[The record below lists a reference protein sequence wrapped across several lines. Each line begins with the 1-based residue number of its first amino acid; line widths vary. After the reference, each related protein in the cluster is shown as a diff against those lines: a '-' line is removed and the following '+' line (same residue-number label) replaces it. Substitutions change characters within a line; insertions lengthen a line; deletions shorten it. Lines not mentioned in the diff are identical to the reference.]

1 MRSSI
6 RPYAAFFVTLCLLLT
21 PITALAKKGEAN
33 FNRGRQYEAAE
44 QWDKAA
50 QEYALAVAAD
60 PGDTQYQLHYKRA
73 LFNSSQMYMMR
84 GTAMAEQKD
93 YVGAYNAFRQAYG
106 YDPVNELALSEMERM
121 LRLQEE
127 KAAARDGKNEG
138 DSRGKGTGAT
148 IAPTS
153 YSSNGNGQPSAS
165 GERRS
170 VSQQDPSTAPTGTE
184 QLRVINYSGDLKAFI
199 RSLAEQLN
207 LNVVF
212 DSQSF
217 RQPRSIDLNLRNV
230 TTARALDYLFQQENL
245 FFQKLDRRTILVAD
259 QTRRPQYQQLVLR
272 TFYLANADPQD
283 ALRLIQ
289 QAIPAQAGRPPTI
302 AIPDKATNSLTVRDT
317 AENVAL
323 IGELIDSIDKDRA
336 EVVMDVNIY
345 EVSRNDL
352 LQIGNQIGNDGSLL
366 NMGGTSSGI
375 FTLFG
380 SRTAITNGL
389 AAAPPVALGGA
400 LLIPA
405 SNISFF
411 QQRSHT
417 KLLASTQI
425 HAFTGEES
433 SARIGQRVPVQ
444 TAQTY
449 PITTT
454 SGTDTKGS
462 GGVFGSN
469 GFPVINYE
477 PTGLTLKFTPQV
489 FPNLDVQVKMSIES
503 KDVLNPSLTPTFIE
517 RTITGTARIQNN
529 RTMMLVSLAQDKQS
543 NGRKGMPFIGLIPI
557 LGRLFST
564 PTRDNQ
570 ETDIVIAVTPR
581 VLRAPA
587 VTPNDIKERPS
598 GTLQTPTQGSL
609 EAMIEEAE
617 REEQLAEARRTRN
630 NSVAEAVTHPAT
642 TPAGADAKTTATE
655 MASTMVTPNEV
666 PSKGISVDGAGA
678 AVKDVA
684 ARDVS
689 TSGPEAEPPTYV
701 PAPKSMLPA
710 NPTPVRSFSGSDG
723 SESGPTNETAV
734 PTPTSYEAPKKTEVK
749 PSISTVVPRSSNAI
763 SKLLQQSSKQ
773 HGMQF
778 ASGSPVGAAG
788 TLSISVEEPPQL
800 LSSSRLSTTAVPAT
814 GFTSIPLTPSTPLS
828 SAAELRLI
836 PERSEMRVTD
846 KRRLA
851 LVLKTDAPLGLAV
864 ITLRFDPRTVAIRNV
879 ATGNLFA
886 GLQTSQPTITQ
897 TINPNGM
904 LLVSIAPPTGGSMSG
919 AGVLLFIDIEGLA
932 VGESVITF
940 DKNNMHLIAA
950 DGRNLV
956 LQLVQSEVAVK
967 Q

>member
-21 PITALAKKGEAN
+21 PITALAKKGEKN

-127 KAAARDGKNEG
+127 KAAARDGKSDGASNG
-138 DSRGKGTGAT
+138 NGASNGKRAGAT

-153 YSSNGNGQPSAS
+153 YQPTGGGQPSAS
-165 GERRS
+165 GERRP
-170 VSQQDPSTAPTGTE
+170 VSQQDPSAAPTGTE

-217 RQPRSIDLNLRNV
+217 RQPRTIDINLRNV

-352 LQIGNQIGNDGSLL
+352 LQIGNQIGTDGSLQ
-366 NMGGTSSGI
+366 NFGGTSSGI

-454 SGTDTKGS
+454 TTDAKTG

-587 VTPNDIKERPS
+587 VTPSDLKERPS

-630 NSVAEAVTHPAT
+630 NSVVEVVTQPGT
-642 TPAGADAKTTATE
+642 TPAETAAKTTASE

-666 PSKGISVDGAGA
+666 PSRGVSVDGAGA
-678 AVKDVA
+678 AAKDVA
-684 ARDVS
+684 TRDVS
-689 TSGPEAEPPTYV
+689 TNGPEAEPPTYV

-710 NPTPVRSFSGSDG
+710 DPSPVRSFSGS
-723 SESGPTNETAV
+723 ESTPSNETAV
-734 PTPTSYEAPKKTEVK
+734 PTPTSYEAPKKTEAK
-749 PSISTVVPRSSNAI
+749 PPISSVVPRSSNAI
-763 SKLLQQSSKQ
+763 SKLLQKSPKQ
-773 HGMQF
+773 HAMQF
-778 ASGSPVGAAG
+778 ATGGPVGADG

-800 LSSSRLSTTAVPAT
+800 LSSASLSTTAVRSP
-814 GFTSIPLTPSTPLS
+814 GLIGSPLTTMS

-886 GLQTSQPTITQ
+886 GLQSSQPTITQ
-897 TINPNGM
+897 TINPNGL
-904 LLVSIAPPTGGSMSG
+904 LLVSIAPPTGVSMSG

-932 VGESVITF
+932 VGESVIAF
-940 DKNNMHLIAA
+940 DKDNMHLIAS

-956 LQLVQSEVAVK
+956 LQLVQSQVAVK

>member
-1 MRSSI
+1 LKEIEMKSSVHA
-6 RPYAAFFVTLCLLLT
+6 RPVAALFVTLCLLLT
-21 PITALAKKGEAN
+21 PMTAFAKKGEKN
-33 FNRGRQYEAAE
+33 FNRGLQYEAAE

-50 QEYALAVAAD
+50 QEFALAVAAD
-60 PGDTQYQLHYKRA
+60 PRDAQYQLHYRRA
-73 LFNSSQMYMMR
+73 LFNASQMFMIQGR
-84 GTAMAEQKD
+84 ALAEQKD
-93 YVGAYNAFRQAYG
+93 YIGGYNAFRQAYG
-106 YDPVNELALSEMERM
+106 YDPVNQLAVSEMERM

-127 KAAARDGKNEG
+127 KEG
-138 DSRGKGTGAT
+138 EREGNKEGTGVPSANGTGMT
-148 IAPTS
+148 ISPTS
-153 YSSNGNGQPSAS
+153 YKQDAGTQTTA
-165 GERRS
+165 RRGS
-170 VSQQDPSTAPTGTE
+170 VQQDPSSVPTGTE

-199 RSLAEQLN
+199 RSLAEQLR

-217 RQPRSIDLNLRNV
+217 RQPRTVDINLRDV

-317 AENVAL
+317 AENVQL
-323 IGELIDSIDKDRA
+323 IGELIGSIDKDRA
-336 EVVMDVNIY
+336 EVVMDVSIY

-352 LQIGNQIGNDGSLL
+352 LQVGNQIGSDGSLL
-366 NMGGTSSGI
+366 NLGGTSSGI

-405 SNISFF
+405 SNISAF
-411 QQRSHT
+411 QQKSNT

-433 SARIGQRVPVQ
+433 SARIGERVPVQ

-449 PITTT
+449 PFTNTNT
-454 SGTDTKGS
+454 GT
-462 GGVFGSN
+462 GGTNTGGAFGAG

-503 KDVLNPSLTPTFIE
+503 KDVFNPSLTPTFIE

-529 RTMMLVSLAQDKQS
+529 RTMMLVSLAQDKAS
-543 NGRKGMPFIGLIPI
+543 NGRKGLPLIGLIPI

-564 PTRDNQ
+564 PTRDNR

-587 VTPNDIKERPS
+587 VTPNDLKERPS

-609 EAMIEEAE
+609 EAMIQDAE
-617 REEQLAEARRTRN
+617 REEQLASARRLPN
-630 NSVAEAVTHPAT
+630 NAVVQVQSPDAKELAALDAAAKATPAT
-642 TPAGADAKTTATE
+642 E
-655 MASTMVTPNEV
+655 
-666 PSKGISVDGAGA
+666 IA
-678 AVKDVA
+678 AKDVA
-684 ARDVS
+684 TKNVSAGEPPARDA
-689 TSGPEAEPPTYV
+689 EAEPPTYV
-701 PAPKSMLPA
+701 PAPKSLMPQDTNVAPA
-710 NPTPVRSFSGSDG
+710 NDGNEAAANDAAVAMPTAHGSTKKPVAKPAVSPALPRASNAVAKLLKK
-723 SESGPTNETAV
+723 SGPQPA
-734 PTPTSYEAPKKTEVK
+734 
-749 PSISTVVPRSSNAI
+749 
-763 SKLLQQSSKQ
+763 
-773 HGMQF
+773 MQF
-778 ASGSPVGAAG
+778 TSGG
-788 TLSISVEEPPQL
+788 TSSAQAINVPVEEPPQL
-800 LSSSRLSTTAVPAT
+800 ASQVSVMENVRKE
-814 GFTSIPLTPSTPLS
+814 IINKPLLT

-836 PERSEMRVTD
+836 PDRNEMRVGE

-851 LVLKTDAPLGLAV
+851 MVLKTDAPIGLAV
-864 ITLRFDPRTVAIRNV
+864 VTLRFDPRTVAVRNV
-879 ATGNLFA
+879 STGNLFA
-886 GLQTSQPTITQ
+886 GLQTTPTITQ
-897 TINPNGM
+897 SVNPNGL
-904 LLVSIAPPTGGSMSG
+904 LLVSIAPQTGTPMTG
-919 AGVLLFIDIEGLA
+919 AGVLIFIDIEALA
-932 VGESVITF
+932 NGDSVISF
-940 DKNNMHLIAA
+940 DKENMHLIAT
-950 DGRNLV
+950 DGRNLS
-956 LQLVQSEVAVK
+956 LQLVQSQVAIK

>member
-1 MRSSI
+1 MKSSVQARSF
-6 RPYAAFFVTLCLLLT
+6 AALFVTLCLLLT
-21 PITALAKKGEAN
+21 PITAFAKKGEKN
-33 FNRGRQYEAAE
+33 FKRGMQYEAAE

-50 QEYALAVAAD
+50 QEFALAVAAD
-60 PGDTQYQLHYKRA
+60 PSDAQYQLHYRRA
-73 LFNSSQMYMMR
+73 LFNASQMFMIQGR
-84 GTAMAEQKD
+84 ALAEQHD
-93 YVGAYNAFRQAYG
+93 YIGGYNAFRQAYG
-106 YDPVNELALSEMERM
+106 YDPVNQLAVSEMERM

-127 KAAARDGKNEG
+127 KEAARDGTG
-138 DSRGKGTGAT
+138 GTPSAGAGSNGMT
-148 IAPTS
+148 VAPTS
-153 YSSNGNGQPSAS
+153 YAQQDGGGAQLPT
-165 GERRS
+165 GRR
-170 VSQQDPSTAPTGTE
+170 VAAQQDPTAVPTGTE

-199 RSLAEQLN
+199 RSLAEQLR

-217 RQPRSIDLNLRNV
+217 RQPRTVDINLRDV

-317 AENVAL
+317 AENVQL
-323 IGELIDSIDKDRA
+323 IGELIASIDKDRA

-345 EVSRNDL
+345 EVSRTDL
-352 LQIGNQIGNDGSLL
+352 MRFGNQIGTDGSLQSL
-366 NMGGTSSGI
+366 GGTSGGI

-380 SRTAITNGL
+380 NRRAVTGALT
-389 AAAPPVALGGA
+389 AAPAVALGGA

-405 SNISFF
+405 SNISAF
-411 QQRSHT
+411 QQKDNT

-449 PITTT
+449 PFSNTTT
-454 SGTDTKGS
+454 GQNNTGT
-462 GGVFGSN
+462 GGVFGSG

-503 KDVLNPSLTPTFIE
+503 KDVFNASLTPTFIE

-529 RTMMLVSLAQDKQS
+529 RTMMLVSLAQDKES
-543 NGRKGMPFIGLIPI
+543 KGRQGLPLVGLIPI

-564 PTRDNQ
+564 PKRDNS

-587 VTPNDIKERPS
+587 VTPDDLKERPS

-617 REEQLAEARRTRN
+617 REEQLAAARRLPN
-630 NSVAEAVTHPAT
+630 NAVVQVPDVKELAARDAAAKQAASNAAAPKELPVKE
-642 TPAGADAKTTATE
+642 TPAKDNAQ
-655 MASTMVTPNEV
+655 P
-666 PSKGISVDGAGA
+666 
-678 AVKDVA
+678 KDVA
-684 ARDVS
+684 AKNVS
-689 TSGPEAEPPTYV
+689 TGEAGQRETEAEPPSYV
-701 PAPKSMLPA
+701 PAPKSLMPQLETEAAPA
-710 NPTPVRSFSGSDG
+710 EGSSDAA
-723 SESGPTNETAV
+723 TNNAAV
-734 PTPTSYEAPKKTEVK
+734 PVPTANVSAKKPEAKNALSPAL
-749 PSISTVVPRSSNAI
+749 PRSSNALT
-763 SKLLQQSSKQ
+763 KLLKKAAPQPA
-773 HGMQF
+773 MQF
-778 ASGSPVGAAG
+778 TSGGASTGSQPLNVA
-788 TLSISVEEPPQL
+788 VEEPPQL
-800 LSSSRLSTTAVPAT
+800 ASQAPSIVSAT
-814 GFTSIPLTPSTPLS
+814 KELVARPVLT

-836 PERSEMRVTD
+836 PDRNEMGVGE
-846 KRRLA
+846 KRKLA

-864 ITLRFDPRTVAIRNV
+864 ITLRFDPRTVAVRNV
-879 ATGNLFA
+879 STGNLFA
-886 GLQTSQPTITQ
+886 GQAAAPVITQ
-897 TINPNGM
+897 SINPNGL
-904 LLVSIAPPTGGSMSG
+904 LLVSISPPTGTPMTG
-919 AGVLLFIDIEGLA
+919 AGVLLFIEIEALA
-932 VGESVITF
+932 VGQSVISF
-940 DKNNMHLIAA
+940 DKENMHLIAL
-950 DGRNLV
+950 DGRTLS
-956 LQLVQSEVAVK
+956 LQLLQSEVAVK

>member
-1 MRSSI
+1 MKSSVHARSF
-6 RPYAAFFVTLCLLLT
+6 AALFVTLCLLLT
-21 PITALAKKGEAN
+21 PMTAFAKKGEKN
-33 FNRGRQYEAAE
+33 FKRGLQYEAAE

-50 QEYALAVAAD
+50 QEFALAVAAD
-60 PGDTQYQLHYKRA
+60 PQDAQYQLHYRRA
-73 LFNSSQMYMMR
+73 LFNASQMFMIQGR
-84 GTAMAEQKD
+84 SLAEQKD
-93 YVGAYNAFRQAYG
+93 YIGGYNAFRQAYG
-106 YDPVNELALSEMERM
+106 YDPVNQLAVSEMERM

-127 KAAARDGKNEG
+127 KEAERDGGGNG
-138 DSRGKGTGAT
+138 NGSPSASNTGMNVT
-148 IAPTS
+148 PTS
-153 YSSNGNGQPSAS
+153 YSQDGGGAQLPT
-165 GERRS
+165 GRRGS
-170 VSQQDPSTAPTGTE
+170 VQQDPASVPTGTE

-199 RSLAEQLN
+199 RSLAEQLR

-217 RQPRSIDLNLRNV
+217 RQPRTVDINLRDV

-317 AENVAL
+317 AENVQL
-323 IGELIDSIDKDRA
+323 IGELIASIDKDRA

-345 EVSRNDL
+345 EVSRTDL
-352 LQIGNQIGNDGSLL
+352 MRFGNQIGSDSTLQSL
-366 NMGGTSSGI
+366 GGTSSGI

-380 SRTAITNGL
+380 SRTAITGGL
-389 AAAPPVALGGA
+389 SAAPPVALGGA

-405 SNISFF
+405 SNISAF
-411 QQRSHT
+411 QQKDNT

-449 PITTT
+449 PFSNTTT
-454 SGTDTKGS
+454 GNNNQGT
-462 GGVFGSN
+462 GGVFGSG

-503 KDVLNPSLTPTFIE
+503 KDVFNASLTPTFIE

-529 RTMMLVSLAQDKQS
+529 RTMMLVSLAQDKSS
-543 NGRKGMPFIGLIPI
+543 NGRQGLPLVGLIPI

-564 PTRDNQ
+564 PKRDNS
-570 ETDIVIAVTPR
+570 ETDIVIDVTPR

-587 VTPNDIKERPS
+587 VTPNDLKERPS

-617 REEQLAEARRTRN
+617 REEQLASARRLPN
-630 NSVAEAVTHPAT
+630 NAVVQVPSEKELAAKDAAAKA
-642 TPAGADAKTTATE
+642 TPAK
-655 MASTMVTPNEV
+655 EV
-666 PSKGISVDGAGA
+666 
-678 AVKDVA
+678 AVKETA
-684 ARDVS
+684 AAKDVS
-689 TSGPEAEPPTYV
+689 TKNVSTVEPPVRDAEAEPPTYV
-701 PAPKSMLPA
+701 PAPKSLMPQDTNVAPA
-710 NPTPVRSFSGSDG
+710 SDG
-723 SESGPTNETAV
+723 NQAAANNAAVTV
-734 PTPTSYEAPKKTEVK
+734 PTANISAKKPVMK
-749 PSISTVVPRSSNAI
+749 PALSPALPRASNAVA
-763 SKLLQQSSKQ
+763 KLLKKATPQPA
-773 HGMQF
+773 MQF
-778 ASGSPVGAAG
+778 TSGG
-788 TLSISVEEPPQL
+788 TSSAQAFNVPVEEPPQL
-800 LSSSRLSTTAVPAT
+800 ASQVSVMENARKEIFSKP
-814 GFTSIPLTPSTPLS
+814 ILT

-836 PERSEMRVTD
+836 PERNEMRVGE

-851 LVLKTDAPLGLAV
+851 MVLKTDAPLGLAV
-864 ITLRFDPRTVAIRNV
+864 VTLRFDPRTVVVRNV
-879 ATGNLFA
+879 STGNLFA
-886 GLQTSQPTITQ
+886 GLQTTPTITQ
-897 TINPNGM
+897 SVNPNGL
-904 LLVSIAPPTGGSMSG
+904 LLVSVAPQTGTPMTG
-919 AGVLLFIDIEGLA
+919 AGVLIFIDIEALA
-932 VGESVITF
+932 AGDSVISF
-940 DKNNMHLIAA
+940 DKENMHLIAT
-950 DGRNLV
+950 DGRNLS
-956 LQLVQSEVAVK
+956 LQLVQSEVSVK

>member
-1 MRSSI
+1 MKSSVHARSV
-6 RPYAAFFVTLCLLLT
+6 AALFVTLCLLLT
-21 PITALAKKGEAN
+21 PMTAFAKKGEKN
-33 FNRGRQYEAAE
+33 FKRGLQYEAAE

-50 QEYALAVAAD
+50 QEFALAVAAD
-60 PGDTQYQLHYKRA
+60 PQDAQYQLHYRRA
-73 LFNSSQMYMMR
+73 LFNASQMFMIQGR
-84 GTAMAEQKD
+84 SLAEQKD
-93 YVGAYNAFRQAYG
+93 YIGGYNAFRQAYG
-106 YDPVNELALSEMERM
+106 YDPVNQLAVSEMERM

-127 KAAARDGKNEG
+127 KEGTRDGNG
-138 DSRGKGTGAT
+138 NGADGTGVPSANGSGMT
-148 IAPTS
+148 VSPTS
-153 YSSNGNGQPSAS
+153 YSQDGGGAQLPT
-165 GERRS
+165 GRRGS
-170 VSQQDPSTAPTGTE
+170 VQQDPTSVPTGTE

-199 RSLAEQLN
+199 RSLAEQLR

-217 RQPRSIDLNLRNV
+217 RQPRTVDINLRDV

-317 AENVAL
+317 AENVQL
-323 IGELIDSIDKDRA
+323 IGELISSIDKDRA

-345 EVSRNDL
+345 EVSRTDL
-352 LQIGNQIGNDGSLL
+352 MRFGNQLGTDGSLNSL
-366 NMGGTSSGI
+366 GGTSSGI

-380 SRTAITNGL
+380 NRRAITDGL
-389 AAAPPVALGGA
+389 TSSPAVALGGA

-405 SNISFF
+405 SNISAF
-411 QQRSHT
+411 QQKDNT

-449 PITTT
+449 PFSNTTT
-454 SGTDTKGS
+454 GNNQGT
-462 GGVFGSN
+462 GGVFGSG

-503 KDVLNPSLTPTFIE
+503 KDVFNASLTPTFIE

-543 NGRKGMPFIGLIPI
+543 NGKQGLPLLGLIPI

-564 PTRDNQ
+564 PKRDNS

-587 VTPNDIKERPS
+587 VTPNDLKERPS

-617 REEQLAEARRTRN
+617 REEQLASARRLPN
-630 NSVAEAVTHPAT
+630 NAV
-642 TPAGADAKTTATE
+642 
-655 MASTMVTPNEV
+655 VQV
-666 PSKGISVDGAGA
+666 PSEKEL
-678 AVKDVA
+678 A
-684 ARDVS
+684 ARDAAAKATPAKETTAAKDVSAKNVS
-689 TSGPEAEPPTYV
+689 TSEPPARDAEAEPPTYV
-701 PAPKSMLPA
+701 PAPKSLMPQDTNVAPA
-710 NPTPVRSFSGSDG
+710 NDG
-723 SESGPTNETAV
+723 NEAAANDAAVTV
-734 PTPTSYEAPKKTEVK
+734 PTANLSTKKPVAK
-749 PSISTVVPRSSNAI
+749 PAVSPALPRASNAV
-763 SKLLQQSSKQ
+763 SKLLKKTGPQPA
-773 HGMQF
+773 MQF
-778 ASGSPVGAAG
+778 TSGGSSSAQAINVP
-788 TLSISVEEPPQL
+788 VEEPPQL
-800 LSSSRLSTTAVPAT
+800 ASQVSVMENARKEIINKPILA
-814 GFTSIPLTPSTPLS
+814 

-836 PERSEMRVTD
+836 PERNEMRVGE

-851 LVLKTDAPLGLAV
+851 MVLKTDAPLGLAV
-864 ITLRFDPRTVAIRNV
+864 VTLRFDPRTVAVRNV
-879 ATGNLFA
+879 STGNLFA
-886 GLQTSQPTITQ
+886 GLQTTPTITQ
-897 TINPNGM
+897 NVNPNGL
-904 LLVSIAPPTGGSMSG
+904 LLVSIAPQTGTPMTG
-919 AGVLLFIDIEGLA
+919 AGVLIFIDIEALA
-932 VGESVITF
+932 TGDSVISF
-940 DKNNMHLIAA
+940 DKDNMHLIAT
-950 DGRNLV
+950 DGRNLS
-956 LQLVQSEVAVK
+956 LQLVQSEVSVK

>member
-1 MRSSI
+1 MNSSVHARSV
-6 RPYAAFFVTLCLLLT
+6 AALFVTLCLLLT
-21 PITALAKKGEAN
+21 PVAVFAKKGEKN

-50 QEYALAVAAD
+50 QEFALAVAAD
-60 PGDTQYQLHYKRA
+60 PTDAQYQLHYRRA
-73 LFNSSQMYMMR
+73 LFNASQMFMIQGR
-84 GTAMAEQKD
+84 SLAEQKD
-93 YVGAYNAFRQAYG
+93 YIGGYNAFRQAYG
-106 YDPVNELALSEMERM
+106 YDPVNQLAVSEMDRM

-127 KAAARDGKNEG
+127 KEG
-138 DSRGKGTGAT
+138 APPRSNGSAGGSERSNGSGAT
-148 IAPTS
+148 VAPTS
-153 YSSNGNGQPSAS
+153 Y
-165 GERRS
+165 
-170 VSQQDPSTAPTGTE
+170 QQDGASQLPSGRRNTNSTPQDQSAAPTGTE

-217 RQPRSIDLNLRNV
+217 RQPRTVDINLRNV
-230 TTARALDYLFQQENL
+230 TTAKALDLLFQQESL
-245 FFQKLDRRTILVAD
+245 FFQKMDRRTILVAD

-317 AENVAL
+317 AENVQL
-323 IGELIDSIDKDRA
+323 IGELIGSIDKDRA
-336 EVVMDVNIY
+336 EVVMDVSIY

-352 LQIGNQIGNDGSLL
+352 LQVGNQIGNDGSLL
-366 NMGGTSSGI
+366 NLGGTSSGI

-380 SRTAITNGL
+380 SRTAITGGL
-389 AAAPPVALGGA
+389 ASAPPVALGGA

-405 SNISFF
+405 SNISAF
-411 QQRSHT
+411 QQKSNT

-433 SARIGQRVPVQ
+433 SARIGERVPVQ

-449 PITTT
+449 PFTNTTT
-454 SGTDTKGS
+454 GTPGTGGAFGS
-462 GGVFGSN
+462 G

-503 KDVLNPSLTPTFIE
+503 KDVFNPSLTPTFIE

-529 RTMMLVSLAQDKQS
+529 RTMMLVSLAQDKAS
-543 NGRKGMPFIGLIPI
+543 NGRKGLPLIGLIPI

-564 PTRDNQ
+564 PTRDNR

-587 VTPNDIKERPS
+587 VTPDDLKERPS

-609 EAMIEEAE
+609 EAMIIDAE
-617 REEQLAEARRTRN
+617 REEQLAAARR
-630 NSVAEAVTHPAT
+630 PAT
-642 TPAGADAKTTATE
+642 NAVAQVPTPAQKTETLPETTA
-655 MASTMVTPNEV
+655 
-666 PSKGISVDGAGA
+666 KDA
-678 AVKDVA
+678 AVNKETTAKEVA
-684 ARDVS
+684 PAKGVSAKDVS
-689 TSGPEAEPPTYV
+689 TREAEAEPPSYV
-701 PAPKSMLPA
+701 PAPKSLMPNDA
-710 NPTPVRSFSGSDG
+710 SASPPNS
-723 SESGPTNETAV
+723 TNESPATNNVAV
-734 PTPTSYEAPKKTEVK
+734 PLPTSNISTKKSEAKQSLSPNLPRASDAVAKMLKKAVGQPAMQFTSGAATSAQPFVVPVEDAPQY
-749 PSISTVVPRSSNAI
+749 PSIVSATKELIARP
-763 SKLLQQSSKQ
+763 
-773 HGMQF
+773 
-778 ASGSPVGAAG
+778 
-788 TLSISVEEPPQL
+788 
-800 LSSSRLSTTAVPAT
+800 AVLA
-814 GFTSIPLTPSTPLS
+814 

-836 PERSEMRVTD
+836 PERNEMRVGE

-864 ITLRFDPRTVAIRNV
+864 VTLRFDPRTVAVRNV

-886 GLQTSQPTITQ
+886 GQQTAQPNITQ
-897 TINPNGM
+897 SINPNGM
-904 LLVSIAPPTGGSMSG
+904 LLVSIAPPTGAPMTG
-919 AGVLLFIDIEGLA
+919 AGVLIFIDIEALA
-932 VGESVITF
+932 TGDSVISF
-940 DKNNMHLIAA
+940 DKDNMHLIAA
-950 DGRNLV
+950 DGRTLS
-956 LQLVQSEVAVK
+956 LQLVQSEVSVK